1 VALSD
6 ICFEFLQAV
15 SSAAEELAR
24 GVHHYSDPDY
34 PLGYGSEIDTLRMA
48 SVAVREAPY
57 DPEAGARLLR
67 LAASVMAF
75 HDTPPDTDQSR
86 ARRTAMKELIRTLE
100 AELNGDDTTA
110 VPAIVHNV
118 VEETGYTRAA
128 SDRLKTILPKLG
140 KTAYDVTIKII
151 SDIGSATA
159 KKILGL

>member
-1 VALSD
+1 
-6 ICFEFLQAV
+6 
-15 SSAAEELAR
+15 
-24 GVHHYSDPDY
+24 
-34 PLGYGSEIDTLRMA
+34 
-48 SVAVREAPY
+48 
-57 DPEAGARLLR
+57 
-67 LAASVMAF
+67 
-75 HDTPPDTDQSR
+75 
-86 ARRTAMKELIRTLE
+86 MKELIRTLE